1 MLIQVQMDTVNF
13 AGGRNR
19 DGFKERT
26 ARLVGNVLDGRGETD
41 RLVLRPK
48 NSSALIYQHLIT
60 DSRCCNVFVSCLN
73 LGLQFAE
80 SFESAV

>member
-19 DGFKERT
+19 AGVKERT

-41 RLVLRPK
+41 RLVLRQK
-48 NSSALIYQHLIT
+48 NSSALIYQHLII
-60 DSRCCNVFVSCLN
+60 DSLCRSSFVS
-73 LGLQFAE
+73 GLA
-80 SFESAV
+80 